1 MSQQPE
7 RAQTR
12 AGLARLTRAVA
23 LISLVIVC
31 LSYVTNA
38 MDRQV
43 FPVVLPQVSKDLGFD
58 LAQGGLLATIF
69 TLGIGIAG
77 VPTGF
82 LLDRLSRK
90 AVLLI
95 GIAVYSAFTVLTA
108 MGVGF
113 FDMFAYRA
121 LSGVGEAMQ
130 NAALFSAVG
139 AYFFAN
145 RALAIGSLNF
155 AYGVGG
161 FLGPVLG
168 AHLAVS
174 FGEWRVPFYV
184 FGAIGFAFVLIIAFV
199 VKKRFTEQVELADPG
214 ANEVGVVEAVPHRFL
229 NRNVLLLGLTAV
241 VVGIA
246 MYGFIGLYPTFLQ
259 EQLHFSLSDAGT
271 IASMFGLGAM
281 MGLPAGY
288 LMDRLNVRYVL
299 IVSLLVGSVVGFLIF
314 NGPTSIGWQY
324 VLSFAEGAVASG
336 FCFVGVY
343 TGLQRSVRPELIG
356 RASGFYVTCFY
367 VPASVAGY
375 IFSSLVGSVGWGGA
389 GVWQL
394 TVLPLVGVVALLF
407 VKTKQFTR
415 VRPARKLTT
424 ETTQGAAT

>member
-1 MSQQPE
+1 MTSDIDQVP
-7 RAQTR
+7 TK
-12 AGLARLTRAVA
+12 AGLPRLTRATA
-23 LISLVIVC
+23 LISLVILA

-43 FPVVLPQVSKDLGFD
+43 FPVVLPQVSKDLGFT

-82 LLDRLSRK
+82 LLDRPSRK
-90 AVLLI
+90 AVVLL
-95 GIAVYSAFTVLTA
+95 GIAVYSGFTVLTGL
-108 MGVGF
+108 GVGF
-113 FDMFAYRA
+113 FDLFAYRA

-139 AYFFAN
+139 AYFFAH

-161 FLGPVLG
+161 FIGPMLG
-168 AHLAVS
+168 ANLAVS
-174 FGEWRVPFYV
+174 FGSWRVPFYV
-184 FGAIGFAFVLIIAFV
+184 YGATGFLFVLIIMAV
-199 VKKRFTEQVELADPG
+199 VDRRFTEQVELPNPAESPQS
-214 ANEVGVVEAVPHRFL
+214 ANEAIPQRFL
-229 NRNVLLLGLTAV
+229 NRNTLLLGLTAV
-241 VVGIA
+241 VIGVA

-259 EQLHFSLSDAGT
+259 KQLHFSLGDAGVV
-271 IASMFGLGAM
+271 ASMFGLGAM

-299 IVSLLVGSVVGFLIF
+299 IVALLVGSGVGFLIF
-314 NGPTSIGWQY
+314 DGPTTIGWQY
-324 VLSFAEGAVASG
+324 VLSFGEGAIASG

-343 TGLQRSVRPELIG
+343 AGLQRSVRPELIG

-367 VPASVAGY
+367 IPASVAGY
-375 IFSSLVGSVGWGGA
+375 LFSSLVGAAGWGGA
-389 GVWQL
+389 EFWQL
-394 TVLPLVGVVALLF
+394 TMLPLVGVVALLF
-407 VKTKQFTR
+407 VDTR
-415 VRPARKLTT
+415 QLARVTSTT
-424 ETTQGAAT
+424 H

>member
-1 MSQQPE
+1 MSKNTSE
-7 RAQTR
+7 RVEPKPD
-12 AGLARLTRAVA
+12 LARLTRAVA
-23 LISLVIVC
+23 LTSLVIVC
-31 LSYVTNA
+31 LSYALNA

-43 FPVVLPQVSKDLGFD
+43 FPVLLPQVSSDLGYT

-69 TLGIGIAG
+69 TLGIGLAG
-77 VPTGF
+77 IPTGF

-90 AVLLI
+90 SVMLI
-95 GIAVYSAFTVLTA
+95 GIGIYSVFTVLTA
-108 MGVGF
+108 LAIGF
-113 FDMFAYRA
+113 LDMFAYRA

-155 AYGVGG
+155 AFGLGG

-168 AHLAVS
+168 ANLAAS
-174 FGEWRVPFYV
+174 FGDWRVPFYV
-184 FGAIGFAFVLIIAFV
+184 FGAVGFAFVLTIGFFI
-199 VKKRFTEQVELADPG
+199 KRRFTEQVELADDHSE
-214 ANEVGVVEAVPHRFL
+214 EVGFVDHVPDRFL

-259 EQLHFSLSDAGT
+259 DELHFSLSDAGT
-271 IASMFGLGAM
+271 IASLFGLGAM

-299 IVSLLVGSVVGFLIF
+299 ICALLVGSVVGYLIF
-314 NGPTSIGWQY
+314 NGPTSVGWQY
-324 VLSFAEGAVASG
+324 VLAFAEGAVASG

-343 TGLQRSVRPELIG
+343 AGLQRAVRPAMIG
-356 RASGFYVTCFY
+356 RASGFFVSCFY

-389 GVWQL
+389 GLWQL
-394 TVLPLVGVVALLF
+394 SVLPLVGVVALLF
-407 VKTKQFTR
+407 VRSEQFSR
-415 VRPARKLTT
+415 VRTAK
-424 ETTQGAAT
+424 AH

>member
-1 MSQQPE
+1 MNRSANPVQPKE
-7 RAQTR
+7 
-12 AGLARLTRAVA
+12 GLARLTRSVA
-23 LISLVIVC
+23 LISLAVVC
-31 LSYVTNA
+31 LSYALNA

-43 FPVVLPQVSKDLGFD
+43 FPVLLPQVSSDLGYV
-58 LAQGGLLATIF
+58 LSQGGLLSTIF
-69 TLGIGIAG
+69 TLGLGLAG

-90 AVLLI
+90 TVILLGI
-95 GIAVYSAFTVLTA
+95 GLYSTFTVLTA
-108 MGVGF
+108 FGVGF

-121 LSGVGEAMQ
+121 LSGVGESMQ

-155 AYGVGG
+155 AFGLGG

-168 AHLAVS
+168 ANLAVN
-174 FGEWRVPFYV
+174 FGDWRVPFYV
-184 FGAIGFAFVLIIAFV
+184 FGAVGFAFVLIIAFFI
-199 VKKRFTEQVELADPG
+199 KRQFTEQVELADVDSG
-214 ANEVGVVEAVPHRFL
+214 EVGFVERVPQQFL
-229 NRNVLLLGLTAV
+229 NRNVVLLGVTAI

-259 EQLHFSLSDAGT
+259 DELHFSLSDAGT

-288 LMDRLNVRYVL
+288 LMDRINVRFVL
-299 IVSLLVGSVVGFLIF
+299 ICALLVGSVVGFLIF
-314 NGPTSIGWQY
+314 NGPTSVGWQY
-324 VLSFAEGAVASG
+324 VLAFAEGAVASG

-343 TGLQRSVRPELIG
+343 AGLQRAVRPELIG
-356 RASGFYVTCFY
+356 RASGFFVTCFY

-375 IFSSLVGSVGWGGA
+375 IFSSLVGNAGWGGA
-389 GVWQL
+389 GFWQL
-394 TVLPLVGVVALLF
+394 SVLPLLGVVALLF
-407 VKTKQFTR
+407 VKSEQFSR
-415 VRPARKLTT
+415 VR
-424 ETTQGAAT
+424 AAKAH

>member
-1 MSQQPE
+1 MSQSPSPQVESKPD
-7 RAQTR
+7 
-12 AGLARLTRAVA
+12 LARLTRSVA
-23 LISLVIVC
+23 LTSLVVVC
-31 LSYVTNA
+31 LSYTLNA

-43 FPVVLPQVSKDLGFD
+43 FPVLLPQVSADLGYT

-69 TLGIGIAG
+69 TLGIGLAG

-90 AVLLI
+90 SVMLI
-95 GIAVYSAFTVLTA
+95 GIGIYSVFTVLTA
-108 MGVGF
+108 FGVGF

-155 AYGVGG
+155 AFGLGG
-161 FLGPVLG
+161 FLGPVVGANLAANLG
-168 AHLAVS
+168 D
-174 FGEWRVPFYV
+174 WRIPFYI
-184 FGAIGFAFVLIIAFV
+184 FGAVGFAFVLIIAFF
-199 VKKRFTEQVELADPG
+199 VKRRFTEQVELADE
-214 ANEVGVVEAVPHRFL
+214 ASDEVGHTDHVPARFL
-229 NRNVLLLGLTAV
+229 NRNVILLGLTAV

-259 EQLHFSLSDAGT
+259 DELQISLSDAGT

-288 LMDRLNVRYVL
+288 LMDRLNIRNVL
-299 IVSLLVGSVVGFLIF
+299 IGALLIGAVVGFLIF
-314 NGPTSIGWQY
+314 NGPTSVGWQY
-324 VLSFAEGAVASG
+324 VLAFAEGAVASG

-343 TGLQRSVRPELIG
+343 AGLQRAVRPALIG
-356 RASGFYVTCFY
+356 RASGFFVSCFY
-367 VPASVAGY
+367 VPASIAGY
-375 IFSSLVGSVGWGGA
+375 IFSSLVDGVGWGGA
-389 GVWQL
+389 GIWQL
-394 TVLPLVGVVALLF
+394 TVLPLVGVLVLLF
-407 VKTKQFTR
+407 VKSDQFSR
-415 VRPARKLTT
+415 VRTAKPH
-424 ETTQGAAT
+424 